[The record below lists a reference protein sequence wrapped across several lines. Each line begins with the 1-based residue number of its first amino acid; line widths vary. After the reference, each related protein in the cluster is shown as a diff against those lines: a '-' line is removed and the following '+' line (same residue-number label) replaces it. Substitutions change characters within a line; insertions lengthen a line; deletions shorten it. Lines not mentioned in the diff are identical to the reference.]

1 MWGWFQRRASAAGPV
16 LKASEPQHF
25 FQIKASVLSERG
37 VRDSNEDAVC
47 VLTHPDARLRSVR
60 MVGLADGMGGH
71 AAGEVAS
78 RTCLQTC
85 TEHLQEGTEQGLGP
99 QLLATLHEA
108 NRQVWLQA
116 KTQPELNG
124 MGTTLC
130 LLAFEAGGHY
140 QFAWVGDSRIY
151 RLRHGALLQLTE
163 DDTVVNALLRQG
175 VLSAED
181 ALRHP
186 ERHVLAQAIGTA
198 PELDRPHL
206 GQPGAL
212 EDGDIFLLASDGVH
226 DVLTHEQLAAL
237 LGPDIHGSGQ
247 RIVEH
252 AKQAD
257 SQDNLSVV
265 VVHVQ
270 RKALADMDPHPQPG
284 KVTTVEA
291 QTCE

>member
-1 MWGWFQRRASAAGPV
+1 M
-16 LKASEPQHF
+16 
-25 FQIKASVLSERG
+25 SERG
-37 VRDSNEDAVC
+37 VRESNEDAVC

-78 RTCLQTC
+78 RTCLETC
-85 TEHLQEGTEQGLGP
+85 TERLQQASAQGLGP
-99 QLLATLHEA
+99 QLLDTLQKA
-108 NRQVWLQA
+108 NQQVWQQA
-116 KTQPELNG
+116 LTQPELRG

-130 LLAFEAGGHY
+130 LLAFEEGGLY

-151 RLRHGALLQLTE
+151 RLRRGEFRQLTE

-186 ERHVLAQAIGTA
+186 ERHVLAQALGTT

-206 GQPGAL
+206 GEAGAL
-212 EDGDIFLLASDGVH
+212 EDGDIFLLTSDGVH

-237 LGPDIHGSGQ
+237 LGPDIHSCGQ
-247 RIVEH
+247 RIVEQ

-257 SQDNLSVV
+257 SQDNLSAV

-270 RKALADMDPHPQPG
+270 RKVLADMDPHPQPG
-284 KVTTVEA
+284 KVTTVEG